1 MATRGVMGK
10 RPKSPRAARDAGESA
25 GPAGPAE
32 EGRTG
37 EVARKIGAGFP
48 TETERFG
55 LTDRLGT
62 GCETVSAGK
71 FPKRIQALPQRRI
84 D

>member
-1 MATRGVMGK
+1 
-10 RPKSPRAARDAGESA
+10 
-25 GPAGPAE
+25 
-32 EGRTG
+32 
-37 EVARKIGAGFP
+37 VARKIGAGFP

-62 GCETVSAGK
+62 GCETVIVGK